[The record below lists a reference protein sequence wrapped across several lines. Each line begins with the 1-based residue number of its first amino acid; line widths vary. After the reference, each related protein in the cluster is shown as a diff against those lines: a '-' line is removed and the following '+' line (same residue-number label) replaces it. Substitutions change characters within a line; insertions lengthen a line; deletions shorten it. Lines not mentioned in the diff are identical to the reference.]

1 MDQLTTLDAG
11 FLKAEDADRHVSL
24 AIGGL
29 AVIEGPIPERDALM
43 ATLAQRVRACPRFG
57 QRLRTRPFDLGAPE
71 WVDDPDFD
79 LTRMYGTSHYR
90 GPATTESCST
100 SLPT

>member
-29 AVIEGPIPERDALM
+29 AVIEGPIPDRDALM
-43 ATLAQRVRACPRFG
+43 ATLAQRIRACPRFG
-57 QRLRTRPFDLGAPE
+57 QRLRTRPFDFVHPNGWPIRTLISP
-71 WVDDPDFD
+71 V
-79 LTRMYGTSHYR
+79 MYGISHYR
-90 GPATTESCST
+90 GPETTESCST
-100 SLPT
+100 WLPT

>member
-29 AVIEGPIPERDALM
+29 AVIEDRSRSVM
-43 ATLAQRVRACPRFG
+43 R
-57 QRLRTRPFDLGAPE
+57 
-71 WVDDPDFD
+71 
-79 LTRMYGTSHYR
+79 
-90 GPATTESCST
+90 
-100 SLPT
+100 

>member
-29 AVIEGPIPERDALM
+29 AVIEGPIPARDALM
-43 ATLAQRVRACPRFG
+43 ATLAERIRLCPRFDSAYARVPSTSVHPYG
-57 QRLRTRPFDLGAPE
+57 WTTRTLIS
-71 WVDDPDFD
+71 VV
-79 LTRMYGTSHYR
+79 TCGTSPYR
-90 GPATTESCST
+90 GPATTESCCSWP
-100 SLPT
+100 PT

>member
-29 AVIEGPIPERDALM
+29 AVIEIGRASCRER
-43 ATLAQRVRACPRFG
+43 V
-57 QRLRTRPFDLGAPE
+57 
-71 WVDDPDFD
+71 
-79 LTRMYGTSHYR
+79 
-90 GPATTESCST
+90 
-100 SLPT
+100 